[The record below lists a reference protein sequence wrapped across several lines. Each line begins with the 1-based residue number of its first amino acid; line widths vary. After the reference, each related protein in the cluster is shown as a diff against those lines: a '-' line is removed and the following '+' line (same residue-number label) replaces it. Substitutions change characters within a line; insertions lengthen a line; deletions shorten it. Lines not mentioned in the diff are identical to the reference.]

1 MPSNVQVLFLKKK
14 VRYKHGI
21 TNKQTN
27 MSLKYSKNAVIK
39 SFSASNEAVGNAQ
52 FADDVTLTPLQRVD
66 EINTQAN
73 NCRWWYEPT
82 FADES
87 KYLPVSKQADA
98 DAVVVV
104 AGLTTPPNKSAEDNE
119 LMNVLLV
126 GLGVFVIYK
135 LLS

>member
-1 MPSNVQVLFLKKK
+1 
-14 VRYKHGI
+14 
-21 TNKQTN
+21 

-73 NCRWWYEPT
+73 NCRSWYEPT

-87 KYLPVSKQADA
+87 KYLPVSKKA
-98 DAVVVV
+98 DAVII
-104 AGLTTPPNKSAEDNE
+104 AASLTTPPNKAEDNE
-119 LMNVLLV
+119 LMNVILV

>member
-1 MPSNVQVLFLKKK
+1 
-14 VRYKHGI
+14 
-21 TNKQTN
+21 

-39 SFSASNEAVGNAQ
+39 SFSASNEFVGNAN
-52 FADDVTLTPLQRVD
+52 FADDVSKTPLQRVD
-66 EINTQAN
+66 EINAKAN
-73 NCRWWYEPT
+73 NCRGWYEPT

-87 KYLPVSKQADA
+87 KYLPVSKDGT
-98 DAVVVV
+98 AVVI
-104 AGLTTPPNKSAEDNE
+104 AAALTTPPNKSAEDDE